1 MSLARVLVVDD
12 EPTYRTSVSR
22 CLTNNNYQVTAADSA
37 EKALEYLTESRF
49 DLVITDLKM
58 SGMSGLDLLARMQEI
73 APNTAAIM
81 MTAYAAIDTAIEAT
95 KRGAFHYLVKPFN
108 IDDVIQLSH
117 KAIEHK
123 RLKEENTYLKRQLNR
138 SGNLSN
144 VIAKSS
150 DMRDVV
156 KAIEKAGTTDS
167 TVLIKGETGTGK
179 EFIAKSIHYTSLRS
193 KKIIVNIDCGS
204 MNSDALELELFG
216 YVKGAFAGA
225 VSSKSGK
232 LELADGGTLFLNDVS
247 DLSLN
252 TQTKIFKIIE
262 DKKFFPIGSTKA
274 VDIDVRIIAATK
286 RDIEQMVRENN
297 FREDLFYRLN
307 VIPINV
313 PPLRDRKEDIPGLVN
328 YFINYYSTRN
338 GKQPIEI
345 DEAVINILT
354 VYSWPSNVRE
364 LKNLLERLV
373 VLHDGKID
381 VSSLPSKYT
390 DNKNEKPLPSVSTLN
405 FVSMPKIV
413 MPENGIN
420 LNDIVRD
427 FEEDLIMQALN
438 RTNWNKNRAAKLL
451 RLNRTTLV
459 EKLRKKGLI
468 NSREN

>member
-37 EKALEYLTESRF
+37 ERALEYLTESRF

-58 SGMSGLDLLARMQEI
+58 SGMSGLDLLAKMQEI

-108 IDDVIQLSH
+108 IEEVLQLSH

-123 RLKEENTYLKRQLNR
+123 KLKEENSYLKKQLNR

-144 VIAKSS
+144 IIAKSAG
-150 DMRDVV
+150 MRDIV
-156 KAIEKAGTTDS
+156 KSVERAGTTDS
-167 TVLIKGETGTGK
+167 SVLIMGETGTGK

-193 KKIIVNIDCGS
+193 KKLIVNIDCSS
-204 MNSDALELELFG
+204 MSSDVLELELFG

-262 DKKFFPIGSTKA
+262 DKKFFPVGSTKA
-274 VDIDVRIIAATK
+274 VDIDIRVIAATK
-286 RDIEQMVRENN
+286 RDLEKMSKEGS

-307 VIPINV
+307 VIPVNI

-328 YFINYYSTRN
+328 YFVNYYSVRN
-338 GKQPIEI
+338 GKQPIEVS
-345 DEAVINILT
+345 EEVMAVFTN
-354 VYSWPSNVRE
+354 YFWPSNVME
-364 LKNLLERLV
+364 LQNLLERLV
-373 VLHDGKID
+373 VLNDGKIE
-381 VSSLPSKYT
+381 VSSLPAKYIE
-390 DNKNEKPLPSVSTLN
+390 NVEIKPENSVSMLN

-413 MPENGIN
+413 MPESGIN

-468 NSREN
+468 NSRES

>member
-58 SGMSGLDLLARMQEI
+58 SGMSGLDLLVKMQEI

-108 IDDVIQLSH
+108 IEDVLQLSH

-123 RLKEENTYLKRQLNR
+123 KLKEENSYLKKQLNR

-144 VIAKSS
+144 IIAKSTN
-150 DMRDVV
+150 MKDVV
-156 KAIEKAGTTDS
+156 KSVERAGTTDS
-167 TVLIKGETGTGK
+167 SVLIKGETGTGK

-193 KKIIVNIDCGS
+193 KKLIVNIDCGS

-225 VSSKSGK
+225 VSSKPGK

-262 DKKFFPIGSTKA
+262 DKKFFPVGSTKA
-274 VDIDVRIIAATK
+274 VDIDIRIIAATK
-286 RDIEQMVRENN
+286 RDVEKMSKENS

-313 PPLRDRKEDIPGLVN
+313 PLLRDRKDDIPGLVN
-328 YFINYYSTRN
+328 YFVNYYSVKN
-338 GKQPIEI
+338 GKQPIEVS
-345 DEAVINILT
+345 EEVMNVFT
-354 VYSWPSNVRE
+354 NYFWPSNVRE
-364 LKNLLERLV
+364 LQNLLERLV
-373 VLHDGKID
+373 VLNDGKIE
-381 VSSLPSKYT
+381 VSSLPSKYIENVEIQPET
-390 DNKNEKPLPSVSTLN
+390 SVNMLN

-413 MPENGIN
+413 MPESGIN

-468 NSREN
+468 NSRES